1 MRLPLALDYRPALL
15 SSAGIGRATREL
27 ARTLAQRDDVGV
39 HLFAHSLAR
48 ARVAAAVPVGA
59 TLHRLPL
66 PGRLLPALAWLGF
79 GADRLAGSP
88 RVFHWT
94 DYVQAPLSAA
104 RSVLTVHDL
113 AFVRNASWHGDNAQA
128 LRERTARAIAA
139 AAAVF
144 VPSQA
149 TAADVR
155 AFAPGAAAV
164 HVVPFGVDHVPPP
177 VRRAPPHVLCLGTIE
192 PRKNHLGLLAAWR
205 LVPEPRPPLLVVGR
219 AGWDCAPIVA
229 ALRGAAAAGELQ
241 WRERVAD
248 DELWPLLHGARLL
261 VFPSHW
267 EGFGFPPLEAM
278 QAGIPV
284 VANDCAALR
293 ELGDGAFLFAD
304 ARDPAALAAA
314 IDRGLRDENAR
325 ADAVAA
331 GRRRAADFRW
341 QRCAA
346 AHAAIYREVARC

>member
-15 SSAGIGRATREL
+15 SAAGIGRAVREL
-27 ARTLAQRDDVGV
+27 ARALVARDDVEL
-39 HLFAHSLAR
+39 HLFAHCLAR
-48 ARVAAAVPVGA
+48 ARVPGVVPAGAA
-59 TLHRLPL
+59 LHRLPV
-66 PGRLLPALAWLGF
+66 PGRLLPALGRLGL

-113 AFVRNASWHGDNAQA
+113 AFVREPGWHGGNAA
-128 LRERTARAIAA
+128 VLRERTALAIAA
-139 AAAVF
+139 AAAVV
-144 VPSQA
+144 VPSQT

-155 AFAPGAAAV
+155 AFAPAAAV
-164 HVVPFGVDHVPPP
+164 HVAPFGADHVPPP
-177 VRRAPPHVLCLGTIE
+177 VRRASPHVLCLGTIE

-219 AGWDCAPIVA
+219 TGWECAPIVA

-304 ARDPAALAAA
+304 AHDPAALAAA
-314 IDRGLRDENAR
+314 IDRGLRDENTRAR
-325 ADAVAA
+325 AVAA

-341 QRCAA
+341 RRCAE